1 MPDQPLLEYPDTVS
15 AALDLLD
22 SDPALERQA
31 DDDDDVDDE
40 EFENLSF
47 NCQG

>member
-47 NCQG
+47 HCQG